1 MTVCGIVGY
10 FRKAD
15 NEGPIG
21 EIMLRMMTA
30 LGCRGPDSTGLAL
43 YGGKRRSGAVV
54 RVKLREAEAPAPQAS
69 AVLHALES
77 VSEVKASALAD
88 GVLRVE
94 LGNGASAAAVERAVL
109 RSAPGSEVFSI
120 GRRLDLVKRV
130 GTAADLD
137 ASFHIRGF
145 KGTHAIGHTR
155 LATESK
161 VDISHSQP
169 FWAHGLH
176 DLATVHNGHI
186 TNYVKLRDLFE
197 MRGHVFY
204 THNDSEIIPA
214 YLAHQMA
221 RDDTLAQALARSVAD
236 LDGTF
241 SYLAATADEF
251 GFAKDGFS
259 AKPLLMAETDEAVV
273 VATEEIA
280 IFAACGRDAHAA
292 ELPAREVRVWSR

>member
-1 MTVCGIVGY
+1 MCGIVGY
-10 FRKAD
+10 FRKAES
-15 NEGPIG
+15 EGPLG
-21 EIMLRMMTA
+21 EVMLRMITA

-43 YGGKRRSGAVV
+43 YGGKRKTGAVV
-54 RVKLREAEAPAPQAS
+54 RVKLADEEERAPQAK
-69 AVLHALES
+69 AILHALEA
-77 VSEVKASALAD
+77 VTEIRTSALTD

-94 LGNGASAAAVERAVL
+94 LGNGGSAVAVERAVL

-130 GTAADLD
+130 GTASDLD
-137 ASFHIRGF
+137 ASFRIRGF

-169 FWAHGLH
+169 FWAHGHH

-186 TNYVKLRDLFE
+186 TNYVKLRDLYE

-214 YLAHQMA
+214 YLAEQMA
-221 RDDTLAQALARSVAD
+221 RGVTLAQAMGQSVVD

-251 GFAKDGFS
+251 GFAKDSFS

-273 VATEEIA
+273 IATEEVA

>member
-1 MTVCGIVGY
+1 MCGIVGY
-10 FRKAD
+10 FRKVD
-15 NEGPIG
+15 SEGPIG
-21 EIMLRMMTA
+21 EVMLRMITA

-43 YGGKRRSGAVV
+43 YGGKRKAGAVV
-54 RVKLREAEAPAPQAS
+54 RVKLADDEEVATQAK
-69 AVLHALES
+69 AILVALET
-77 VSEVKASALAD
+77 VAEVKTSALSD
-88 GVLRVE
+88 GVLRLE
-94 LGNGASAAAVERAVL
+94 LGNGASAPAVERAVL

-137 ASFHIRGF
+137 ASFHVRGF
-145 KGTHAIGHTR
+145 RGTHAIGHTR

-169 FWAHGLH
+169 FWAHGLP

-186 TNYVKLRDLFE
+186 TNYVKLRDLYE

-214 YLAHQMA
+214 FLAEEMGRGA
-221 RDDTLAQALARSVAD
+221 SLEQALGRSVAE

-241 SYLAATADEF
+241 SYLAATATEL

-259 AKPLLMAETDEAVV
+259 AKPLLMAETAEAVV

-292 ELPAREVRVWSR
+292 ELPAGEVRVWSR

>member
-1 MTVCGIVGY
+1 MCGIVGY
-10 FRKAD
+10 FRKAG
-15 NEGPIG
+15 NEGPLG
-21 EIMLRMMTA
+21 DVMLRMITA

-43 YGGKRRSGAVV
+43 YGGKRKSGAVV
-54 RVKLREAEAPAPQAS
+54 RIKLADEEAPASQAK
-69 AVLHALES
+69 AILHALEA
-77 VSEVKASALAD
+77 VTEIKASALAA

-94 LGNGASAAAVERAVL
+94 VGNGASAAAVERAVL
-109 RSAPGSEVFSI
+109 GSAPGSEVFSI

-130 GTAADLD
+130 GTASDLD
-137 ASFHIRGF
+137 ASFHIRDF

-169 FWAHGLH
+169 FWAHGH
-176 DLATVHNGHI
+176 PDLATVHNGHI

-214 YLAHQMA
+214 YLAERMA
-221 RDDTLAQALARSVAD
+221 RGASLEQALRQSVAD

-241 SYLAATADEF
+241 SYLAATATEF

-292 ELPAREVRVWSR
+292 ELPAREVCVWSR

>member
-1 MTVCGIVGY
+1 MCGIVGY
-10 FRKAD
+10 FRKLD
-15 NEGPIG
+15 SEGPIG
-21 EIMLRMMTA
+21 EVMLRMITA
-30 LGCRGPDSTGLAL
+30 MGCRGPDSTGLAL
-43 YGGKRRSGAVV
+43 YGGKRKTGAVV
-54 RVKLREAEAPAPQAS
+54 RVKLADDEVVATQAK
-69 AVLHALES
+69 AILHALEA
-77 VSEVKASALAD
+77 VTEVKTSALSD
-88 GVLRVE
+88 GVLRLE
-94 LGNGASAAAVERAVL
+94 LANGASATAVERAVL

-137 ASFHIRGF
+137 ASFHVRGF
-145 KGTHAIGHTR
+145 RGTHAIGHTR

-169 FWAHGLH
+169 FWAHGRP

-214 YLAHQMA
+214 YLAEEIGRGA
-221 RDDTLAQALARSVAD
+221 SLEDALRRSVAE

-241 SYLAATADEF
+241 SYLAATATEF

-259 AKPLLMAETDEAVV
+259 AKPLLMAETAEAVV

-292 ELPAREVRVWSR
+292 ELPARKVRVWSR

>member
-1 MTVCGIVGY
+1 MCGIVGY
-10 FRKAD
+10 FRKLD
-15 NEGPIG
+15 SEGPIG
-21 EIMLRMMTA
+21 EVMLRMITA

-43 YGGKRRSGAVV
+43 YGGKRKTGAVV
-54 RVKLREAEAPAPQAS
+54 RVKLADDEVVATQAK
-69 AVLHALES
+69 AILHALEA
-77 VSEVKASALAD
+77 VTEVKTSAISD
-88 GVLRVE
+88 GVLRLE
-94 LGNGASAAAVERAVL
+94 LGNGASAMAVERAVL

-137 ASFHIRGF
+137 ASFHVRGF
-145 KGTHAIGHTR
+145 RGTHAIGHTR

-169 FWAHGLH
+169 FWAHGRP

-214 YLAHQMA
+214 YLAEEIGRGASLEH
-221 RDDTLAQALARSVAD
+221 ALRRSVAE

-241 SYLAATADEF
+241 SYLAATATEF

-259 AKPLLMAETDEAVV
+259 AKPLLMAETEDAVV

-280 IFAACGRDAHAA
+280 IFAAFGGDAHAA

>member
-1 MTVCGIVGY
+1 MCGIVGY
-10 FRKAD
+10 FRKLD
-15 NEGPIG
+15 SEGPIG
-21 EIMLRMMTA
+21 EVMLRMITA
-30 LGCRGPDSTGLAL
+30 MGCRGPDSTGLAL
-43 YGGKRRSGAVV
+43 YGGKRKTGAVV
-54 RVKLREAEAPAPQAS
+54 RVKLADDEVVATQAK
-69 AVLHALES
+69 AILHALEA
-77 VSEVKASALAD
+77 VTEVKTSALSD
-88 GVLRVE
+88 GVLRLE
-94 LGNGASAAAVERAVL
+94 LANGASATAVERAVL

-137 ASFHIRGF
+137 ASFHVRGF
-145 KGTHAIGHTR
+145 RGTHAIGHTR

-169 FWAHGLH
+169 FWAHGRP

-214 YLAHQMA
+214 YLAEEIGRGA
-221 RDDTLAQALARSVAD
+221 SLEDALRRSVAE

-241 SYLAATADEF
+241 SYLAATATEF

-259 AKPLLMAETDEAVV
+259 AKPLLMAETAEAVV

>member
-1 MTVCGIVGY
+1 MCGIVGY
-10 FRKAD
+10 FRKLD
-15 NEGPIG
+15 SEGPIG
-21 EIMLRMMTA
+21 EVMLRMITA
-30 LGCRGPDSTGLAL
+30 MGCRGPDSTGLAL
-43 YGGKRRSGAVV
+43 YGGKRKTGAVV
-54 RVKLREAEAPAPQAS
+54 RVKLADDEVVATQAK
-69 AVLHALES
+69 AILHALEA
-77 VSEVKASALAD
+77 VTEVKTSALSD
-88 GVLRVE
+88 GVLRLE
-94 LGNGASAAAVERAVL
+94 LGNGASATAVERAVL

-137 ASFHIRGF
+137 ASFHVRGF
-145 KGTHAIGHTR
+145 RGTHAIGHTR

-169 FWAHGLH
+169 FWAHGRP

-186 TNYVKLRDLFE
+186 TNYVKLRDLYE

-214 YLAHQMA
+214 YLGEEIGRGASLEH
-221 RDDTLAQALARSVAD
+221 ALRRSVAE

-241 SYLAATADEF
+241 SYLAATATEF

-259 AKPLLMAETDEAVV
+259 AKPLLMAETADAVV

>member
-1 MTVCGIVGY
+1 
-10 FRKAD
+10 
-15 NEGPIG
+15 
-21 EIMLRMMTA
+21 MLRMITA

-43 YGGKRRSGAVV
+43 YGGARRAGAVV
-54 RVKLREAEAPAPQAS
+54 RVKLAEGKAEGPQAK
-69 AVLHALES
+69 AIVRALAS
-77 VSEVKASALAD
+77 LTDIKVSALT
-88 GVLRVE
+88 GSVLRVE
-94 LGNGASAAAVERAVL
+94 LGNGTSAAAVERAVL

-130 GTAADLD
+130 GTAAELD
-137 ASFHIRGF
+137 ATFNIRTF

-169 FWAHGLH
+169 FWAHGH
-176 DLATVHNGHI
+176 YDLATVHNGHI
-186 TNYVKLRDLFE
+186 TNYVKLRDLYE

-214 YLAHQMA
+214 YLADRMTQGA
-221 RDDTLAQALARSVAD
+221 TLAQALGQSVAA

-273 VATEEIA
+273 VATEELA
-280 IFAACGRDAHAA
+280 IVAACGRDAHAA
-292 ELPAREVRVWSR
+292 ELPAREARVWSR

>member
-1 MTVCGIVGY
+1 MCGVVGY
-10 FRKAD
+10 FRKAES
-15 NEGPIG
+15 EGPVG
-21 EIMLRMMTA
+21 EVMLRMITA

-43 YGGKRRSGAVV
+43 YGGGRRPGSVV
-54 RVKLREAEAPAPQAS
+54 RVKLAEQREPAPQAK
-69 AVLHALES
+69 AILHALAGMGD
-77 VSEVKASALAD
+77 VRNSAVDD

-94 LGNGASAAAVERAVL
+94 LGNGAAATAVERAVL

-137 ASFHIRGF
+137 ASFHIRAF
-145 KGTHAIGHTR
+145 RGTHAIGHTR

-169 FWAHGLH
+169 FWAHGRR

-214 YLAHQMA
+214 YLGEQM
-221 RDDTLAQALARSVAD
+221 DHGSTLEQALHQSIAD
-236 LDGTF
+236 LDGSF
-241 SYLAATADEF
+241 SYLVATADQL
-251 GFAKDGFS
+251 GLAKDGFS
-259 AKPLLMAETDEAVV
+259 AKPLLLAETDDAVV
-273 VATEEIA
+273 VATEELA
-280 IFAACGRDAHAA
+280 IVAACGPQVHAT

>member
-1 MTVCGIVGY
+1 MCGIVGY
-10 FRKAD
+10 FRRSEG
-15 NEGPIG
+15 EGPLG
-21 EIMLRMMTA
+21 EVMLRMITA

-43 YGGKRRSGAVV
+43 YGGCRKTGSVV
-54 RVKLREAEAPAPQAS
+54 RVKLAENEEPKPQTKAI
-69 AVLHALES
+69 LNALENLTD
-77 VSEVKASALAD
+77 VKDSALASGVFRLELSNGASALA
-88 GVLRVE
+88 VE
-94 LGNGASAAAVERAVL
+94 KAVL
-109 RSAPGSEVFSI
+109 RAAPGSEVFSI

-137 ASFHIRGF
+137 ESFHIRGF

-155 LATESK
+155 LATESR

-169 FWAHGLH
+169 FWAHGH
-176 DLATVHNGHI
+176 PDLSTVHNGHI
-186 TNYVKLRDLFE
+186 TNYVKLRDLYE
-197 MRGHVFY
+197 MRGHTFY

-214 YLAHQMA
+214 YLAERMSGGA
-221 RDDTLAQALARSVAD
+221 TLEGALRQSVAD
-236 LDGTF
+236 LDGSF
-241 SYLAATADEF
+241 SYLAATAIEF

-280 IFAACGRDAHAA
+280 IFAACGRDARAA

>member
-1 MTVCGIVGY
+1 MCGIVGY
-10 FRKAD
+10 FRKLD
-15 NEGPIG
+15 SEGPIG
-21 EIMLRMMTA
+21 EVMLRMITA
-30 LGCRGPDSTGLAL
+30 MGCRGPDSTGLAL
-43 YGGKRRSGAVV
+43 YGGKCKTGAVV
-54 RVKLREAEAPAPQAS
+54 RVKLADDEVVATQAK
-69 AVLHALES
+69 AILHALET
-77 VSEVKASALAD
+77 VTEVKTSALSD
-88 GVLRVE
+88 GVLRLE
-94 LGNGASAAAVERAVL
+94 LANGASATAVERAVL

-137 ASFHIRGF
+137 ASFHVRGF
-145 KGTHAIGHTR
+145 RGTHAIGHTR

-169 FWAHGLH
+169 FWAHGRP

-214 YLAHQMA
+214 YLAEEIGRGA
-221 RDDTLAQALARSVAD
+221 SLEDALRRSVAE

-241 SYLAATADEF
+241 SYLAATATEF

-259 AKPLLMAETDEAVV
+259 AKPLLMAETAEAVV

>member
-1 MTVCGIVGY
+1 MCGIVGY
-10 FRKAD
+10 FRKAAS
-15 NEGPIG
+15 EGPLG
-21 EIMLRMMTA
+21 EVMLRMITA

-43 YGGKRRSGAVV
+43 YGGRRKTGAVV
-54 RVKLREAEAPAPQAS
+54 RVKLGDGEEPKPQTKAI
-69 AVLHALES
+69 LKALEDIT
-77 VSEVKASALAD
+77 EVKDSALAA
-88 GVLRVE
+88 GVFRLE
-94 LGNGASAAAVERAVL
+94 LGNGATAAAVERAVL
-109 RSAPGSEVFSI
+109 GAARGSEVFSI
-120 GRRLDLVKRV
+120 GRQLDLVKRV

-137 ASFHIRGF
+137 ESFHVRGF

-155 LATESK
+155 LATESR

-169 FWAHGLH
+169 FWAHGHL

-186 TNYVKLRDLFE
+186 TNYVKLRDLYE
-197 MRGHVFY
+197 MRGHSFY
-204 THNDSEIIPA
+204 THNDSEIIPV
-214 YLAHQMA
+214 YLAEQMTRGA
-221 RDDTLAQALARSVAD
+221 TLEQALRQSVAD

-241 SYLAATADEF
+241 SYLVATATEF

-280 IFAACGRDAHAA
+280 IYAACGRDAHAA

>member
-1 MTVCGIVGY
+1 MCGIVGY
-10 FRKAD
+10 FRKLD
-15 NEGPIG
+15 SEGPIG
-21 EIMLRMMTA
+21 EVMLRMITA
-30 LGCRGPDSTGLAL
+30 MGCRGPDSTGLAL
-43 YGGKRRSGAVV
+43 YGGKRKTGAVV
-54 RVKLREAEAPAPQAS
+54 RVKLADDEVVATQAK
-69 AVLHALES
+69 AILHALET
-77 VSEVKASALAD
+77 VTEVKTSALSD
-88 GVLRVE
+88 GVLRLE
-94 LGNGASAAAVERAVL
+94 LANGASATAVERAVL

-137 ASFHIRGF
+137 ASFHVRGF
-145 KGTHAIGHTR
+145 RGTHAIGHTR

-169 FWAHGLH
+169 FWAHGRP

-214 YLAHQMA
+214 YLAEEIGRGA
-221 RDDTLAQALARSVAD
+221 SLEDALRRSVAE

-241 SYLAATADEF
+241 SYLAATATEF

-259 AKPLLMAETDEAVV
+259 AKPLLMAETAEAVV

>member
-1 MTVCGIVGY
+1 MCGIVGY
-10 FRKAD
+10 FRKTD
-15 NEGPIG
+15 GEGPIG
-21 EIMLRMMTA
+21 EIMLRMITA

-43 YGGKRRSGAVV
+43 YGGKRKTGAVV
-54 RVKLREAEAPAPQAS
+54 RVKLADERPFTPQTEAI
-69 AVLHALES
+69 LRALES
-77 VSEVKASALAD
+77 QTEVKTSALTD
-88 GVLRVE
+88 GVLRLE
-94 LGNGASAAAVERAVL
+94 LANGASAAAVERVVL
-109 RSAPGSEVFSI
+109 SSAPGSEVFSI

-130 GTAADLD
+130 GTAAELD
-137 ASFHIRGF
+137 ASFHVRGVR
-145 KGTHAIGHTR
+145 GTHAIGHTR

-169 FWAHGLH
+169 FWAHGQQ

-186 TNYVKLRDLFE
+186 TNYVKLRDLYE

-214 YLAHQMA
+214 YLAEQTSRGVA
-221 RDDTLAQALARSVAD
+221 LEQALRRSVAE
-236 LDGTF
+236 LDGAF
-241 SYLAATADEF
+241 SYLAATATEF

-259 AKPLLMAETDEAVV
+259 SKPLLMAETEEAVV

-280 IFAACGRDAHAA
+280 IFAACGGDAHAV

>member
-1 MTVCGIVGY
+1 MCGIVGY
-10 FRKAD
+10 FRKAES
-15 NEGPIG
+15 EGPIG
-21 EIMLRMMTA
+21 EVMLRMITA

-54 RVKLREAEAPAPQAS
+54 RVKLSESRAPAPQAT
-69 AVLHALES
+69 AVLHALAA
-77 VSEVKASALAD
+77 VSEVKTSALAD

-94 LGNGASAAAVERAVL
+94 LGNGTTAVAIERAVL
-109 RSAPGSEVFSI
+109 RSAPGSEVFSV

-137 ASFHIRGF
+137 ASFHIRDVR
-145 KGTHAIGHTR
+145 GTHAIGHTR
-155 LATESK
+155 LATESR

-169 FWAHGLH
+169 FWAHGRP

-186 TNYVKLRDLFE
+186 TNYVKLRDLYE

-214 YLAHQMA
+214 YLADRMA
-221 RDDTLAQALARSVAD
+221 HGASLEQALRQSVGE

-251 GFAKDGFS
+251 GLAKDGFS

-273 VATEEIA
+273 VATEELA
-280 IFAACGRDAHAA
+280 IFAACGTDVHAA
-292 ELPAREVRVWSR
+292 ELPAGEVRVWSR

>member
-1 MTVCGIVGY
+1 MCGIVGY
-10 FRKAD
+10 FRKLD
-15 NEGPIG
+15 SEGPIG
-21 EIMLRMMTA
+21 EVMLRMITA
-30 LGCRGPDSTGLAL
+30 MGCRGPDSTGLAL
-43 YGGKRRSGAVV
+43 YGGKRKTGAVV
-54 RVKLREAEAPAPQAS
+54 RVKLADDEVVATQAK
-69 AVLHALES
+69 AILHALEA
-77 VSEVKASALAD
+77 VTEVKTSALSD
-88 GVLRVE
+88 GVLRLE
-94 LGNGASAAAVERAVL
+94 LANGASATAVERAVL

-137 ASFHIRGF
+137 ASFHVRGF
-145 KGTHAIGHTR
+145 RGTHAIGHTR

-169 FWAHGLH
+169 FWAHGRP

-214 YLAHQMA
+214 YLAEEIGRGASLEH
-221 RDDTLAQALARSVAD
+221 ALGRSVAE

-241 SYLAATADEF
+241 SYLAATATEF

-259 AKPLLMAETDEAVV
+259 AKPLLMAETAEAVV

>member
-1 MTVCGIVGY
+1 MCGIVGY
-10 FRKAD
+10 FRKAKGD
-15 NEGPIG
+15 APLG
-21 EIMLRMMTA
+21 EVMLRMITA

-43 YGGKRRSGAVV
+43 YGGNRKSGAVV
-54 RVKLREAEAPAPQAS
+54 RVKLAEAEAAKPQAK
-69 AVLHALES
+69 AILTALES
-77 VSEVKASALAD
+77 LTEVENSALSD
-88 GVLRVE
+88 GLFRLE
-94 LGNGASAAAVERAVL
+94 LGNGAAAAAVERAVL
-109 RSAPGSEVFSI
+109 RAAPGSEVFSI

-130 GTAADLD
+130 GSAADLD
-137 ASFHIRGF
+137 ASFHIRSF

-169 FWAHGLH
+169 FWAHGH
-176 DLATVHNGHI
+176 PDLATVHNGHI
-186 TNYVKLRDLFE
+186 TNYVKLRDLYE
-197 MRGHVFY
+197 MRGHGFY

-214 YLAHQMA
+214 YLAEQMA
-221 RDDTLAQALARSVAD
+221 RGSTLEQAMVRSVAD

-241 SYLAATADEF
+241 SYLAATATEF
-251 GFAKDGFS
+251 GLAKDSFS
-259 AKPLLMAETDEAVV
+259 AKPLLMAETDEAIV

>member
-1 MTVCGIVGY
+1 MCGIVGY

-15 NEGPIG
+15 SEGPIG
-21 EIMLRMMTA
+21 EVMLRMITA

-54 RVKLREAEAPAPQAS
+54 RVKLADQAEPTRQATAILHALAGIGEIRAS
-69 AVLHALES
+69 AVD
-77 VSEVKASALAD
+77 D

-94 LGNGASAAAVERAVL
+94 LGNGAAATAVERAVL
-109 RSAPGSEVFSI
+109 RSAPGSEVFSV

-145 KGTHAIGHTR
+145 RGTHAIGHTR

-169 FWAHGLH
+169 FWAHGRR

-186 TNYVKLRDLFE
+186 TNYVKLRDIYE

-214 YLAHQMA
+214 YLGDRMDQGA
-221 RDDTLAQALARSVAD
+221 TLEQALRQSIAD

-241 SYLAATADEF
+241 SYLVATAEEL
-251 GFAKDGFS
+251 GLAKDGFS

-280 IFAACGRDAHAA
+280 IVAACGPDVHAT
-292 ELPAREVRVWSR
+292 ELPAGEVRVWSR

>member
-1 MTVCGIVGY
+1 MCGIVGY
-10 FRKAD
+10 FRKLD
-15 NEGPIG
+15 SEGPIG
-21 EIMLRMMTA
+21 EVMLRMITA
-30 LGCRGPDSTGLAL
+30 MGCRGPDSTGLAL
-43 YGGKRRSGAVV
+43 YGGKRKTGAVV
-54 RVKLREAEAPAPQAS
+54 RVKLADDEVVATQAK
-69 AVLHALES
+69 AILHALEA
-77 VSEVKASALAD
+77 VTEVKTSALSD
-88 GVLRVE
+88 GVLRLE
-94 LGNGASAAAVERAVL
+94 LANGASATAVERAVL

-137 ASFHIRGF
+137 ASFHVRGF
-145 KGTHAIGHTR
+145 RGTHAIGHTR

-169 FWAHGLH
+169 FWAHGRP

-186 TNYVKLRDLFE
+186 TNYVKLRDLYE

-214 YLAHQMA
+214 YLAEEIGRGASLEH
-221 RDDTLAQALARSVAD
+221 ALGRSVAE

-241 SYLAATADEF
+241 SYLAATATEF

-259 AKPLLMAETDEAVV
+259 AKPLLMAETAEAVV

>member
-1 MTVCGIVGY
+1 MCGIVGY
-10 FRKAD
+10 FRKVD
-15 NEGPIG
+15 SEGPIG
-21 EIMLRMMTA
+21 EVMLRMITA

-43 YGGKRRSGAVV
+43 YGGKRRAGAVV
-54 RVKLREAEAPAPQAS
+54 RVKLAEGKEDGPQAK
-69 AVLHALES
+69 AIVRALEA
-77 VSEVKASALAD
+77 VTDIKVSALA
-88 GVLRVE
+88 GSVLRVE

-137 ASFHIRGF
+137 ASFRIRGF

-169 FWAHGLH
+169 FWAHGQP

-186 TNYVKLRDLFE
+186 TNYGKLRDLYE
-197 MRGHVFY
+197 MRGHTFY
-204 THNDSEIIPA
+204 THNDSEIIPV
-214 YLAHQMA
+214 YLAERMA
-221 RDDTLAQALARSVAD
+221 AGSTLEGALRQSVAA

-241 SYLAATADEF
+241 SYLAATATAF
-251 GFAKDGFS
+251 GLAKDGFS
-259 AKPLLMAETDEAVV
+259 AKP
-273 VATEEIA
+273 
-280 IFAACGRDAHAA
+280 
-292 ELPAREVRVWSR
+292 

>member
-1 MTVCGIVGY
+1 MCGIVGY
-10 FRKAD
+10 FRKAGS
-15 NEGPIG
+15 EGPLG
-21 EIMLRMMTA
+21 DVMLRMITA

-43 YGGKRRSGAVV
+43 YGGKRKTGAVV
-54 RVKLREAEAPAPQAS
+54 RVKLADDEVVATQAK
-69 AVLHALES
+69 AILHALEA
-77 VSEVKASALAD
+77 VTEVKTSALSD
-88 GVLRVE
+88 GVLRLE
-94 LGNGASAAAVERAVL
+94 LANGASATAVERAVL

-130 GTAADLD
+130 GTASDLD
-137 ASFHIRGF
+137 ASFRIRGF

-169 FWAHGLH
+169 FWAHGRP

-214 YLAHQMA
+214 YLAEEIGRGASLEH
-221 RDDTLAQALARSVAD
+221 ALGRSVAE

-241 SYLAATADEF
+241 SYLAATATEF

-259 AKPLLMAETDEAVV
+259 AKPLLMAETAEAVV

>member
-1 MTVCGIVGY
+1 MCGIVGY
-10 FRKAD
+10 FRKLD
-15 NEGPIG
+15 SEGPIG
-21 EIMLRMMTA
+21 EVMLRMITA
-30 LGCRGPDSTGLAL
+30 MGCRGPDSTGLAL
-43 YGGKRRSGAVV
+43 YGGKRKTGAVV
-54 RVKLREAEAPAPQAS
+54 RVKLADDEVGATQAK
-69 AVLHALES
+69 AILHALEA
-77 VSEVKASALAD
+77 VTEVKTSALSD
-88 GVLRVE
+88 GVLRLE
-94 LGNGASAAAVERAVL
+94 LANGASATAVERAVL

-137 ASFHIRGF
+137 ASFHVRGF
-145 KGTHAIGHTR
+145 RGTHAIGHTR

-169 FWAHGLH
+169 FWAHGRP

-214 YLAHQMA
+214 YLGEEIGRGASLEH
-221 RDDTLAQALARSVAD
+221 ALRRSVAE

-241 SYLAATADEF
+241 SYLAATATEF

-259 AKPLLMAETDEAVV
+259 AKPLLMAETADAVV

>member
-1 MTVCGIVGY
+1 MCGIVGY
-10 FRKAD
+10 FRKLD
-15 NEGPIG
+15 SEGPIG
-21 EIMLRMMTA
+21 EVMLRMITA
-30 LGCRGPDSTGLAL
+30 MGCRGPDSTGLAL
-43 YGGKRRSGAVV
+43 YGGKRKTGAVV
-54 RVKLREAEAPAPQAS
+54 RVKLADDEVVATQAK
-69 AVLHALES
+69 AILHALEA
-77 VSEVKASALAD
+77 VTEVKTSALSD
-88 GVLRVE
+88 GVLRLE
-94 LGNGASAAAVERAVL
+94 LANGASATAVERAVL

-137 ASFHIRGF
+137 ASFHVRGF
-145 KGTHAIGHTR
+145 RGTHAIGHTR

-169 FWAHGLH
+169 FWAHGRP

-214 YLAHQMA
+214 YLAEEIGRGASLEH
-221 RDDTLAQALARSVAD
+221 ALGRSVAE

-241 SYLAATADEF
+241 SYLAATATEF

-259 AKPLLMAETDEAVV
+259 AKPLLMAETADAVV

>member
-1 MTVCGIVGY
+1 MCGIVGY
-10 FRKAD
+10 FRKSGS
-15 NEGPIG
+15 EGPLG
-21 EIMLRMMTA
+21 EVMLRMITA

-43 YGGKRRSGAVV
+43 YGGKRRAGAVV
-54 RVKLREAEAPAPQAS
+54 RVKLAEGKEDGPQAK
-69 AVLHALES
+69 AIVRALEA
-77 VSEVKASALAD
+77 VTDIKVSALA
-88 GVLRVE
+88 GSVLRVE

-137 ASFHIRGF
+137 ATFHIRGF

-169 FWAHGLH
+169 FWAHGHH

-186 TNYVKLRDLFE
+186 TNYVKLRELYE

-214 YLAHQMA
+214 YLAERMA
-221 RDDTLAQALARSVAD
+221 RGATLAQAMSQSVAD

-251 GFAKDGFS
+251 GFAKDAFS

-273 VATEEIA
+273 VATEELA
-280 IFAACGRDAHAA
+280 IHAACGRDAHAA

>member
-1 MTVCGIVGY
+1 MCGIVGY
-10 FRKAD
+10 FRKSD
-15 NEGPIG
+15 SDGPLG
-21 EIMLRMMTA
+21 EVMLRMITA

-43 YGGKRRSGAVV
+43 YGGKRRTGSIV
-54 RVKLREAEAPAPQAS
+54 RVKLPEGKENGPQAK
-69 AVLHALES
+69 AIARALAT
-77 VSEVKASALAD
+77 VGDIKVSALA
-88 GVLRVE
+88 GSVLRIE
-94 LGNGASAAAVERAVL
+94 LGNGAPAAVVERAVL

-137 ASFHIRGF
+137 ATFHIRDF

-169 FWAHGLH
+169 FWAHGH
-176 DLATVHNGHI
+176 RDLATVHNGHI
-186 TNYVKLRDLFE
+186 TNYVKLRELYE

-214 YLAHQMA
+214 YLAERMA
-221 RDDTLAQALARSVAD
+221 RGATLAQAMSQSVAD

-251 GFAKDGFS
+251 GFAKDAFS

-273 VATEEIA
+273 VATEELA
-280 IFAACGRDAHAA
+280 IHAACGRDAHAA